1 MSRWED
7 KLIEGFS
14 SELWG
19 WSFRNHFRAAVLVL
33 WWRLLEAAIMSR
45 NEWDIYVHSCQVG
58 IGFSTCRAVTRTHCF
73 LSTQS
78 TLQSKLKK
86 KKSSSFS
93 LASSQDSLVPCGG
106 WPFYTCSCTLQ
117 GLPCESNFILFRFL
131 DWDKFLLFV
140 RSCTALCTSC
150 TEPEN
155 TPRPLTTCVEAI
167 PFRNKFLKRSL
178 KPRAPQENRV
188 THR

>member
-1 MSRWED
+1 MAIVGGSHNVQERMIH
-7 KLIEGFS
+7 LCS
-14 SELWG
+14 
-19 WSFRNHFRAAVLVL
+19 
-33 WWRLLEAAIMSR
+33 LLPGR
-45 NEWDIYVHSCQVG
+45 HWFFY
-58 IGFSTCRAVTRTHCF
+58 
-73 LSTQS
+73 
-78 TLQSKLKK
+78 LQSSHTHALLSKHAIHATIKIK

-117 GLPCESNFILFRFL
+117 GLPRESNFILSRFL

-155 TPRPLTTCVEAI
+155 THPDRSQLVEAI
-167 PFRNKFLKRSL
+167 PFRNKLLMRSL